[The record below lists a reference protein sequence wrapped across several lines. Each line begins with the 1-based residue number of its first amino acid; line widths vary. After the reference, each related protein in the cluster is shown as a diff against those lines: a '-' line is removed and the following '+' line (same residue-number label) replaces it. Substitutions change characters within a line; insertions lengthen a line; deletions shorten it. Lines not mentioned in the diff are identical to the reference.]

1 MNKTLGITVNYNC
14 ISWALLDNLRQ
25 SPIIQTGVR
34 VFQPSVL
41 NLGSGLLEESHLALR
56 TKFRNSRKSISRR
69 QYCDLIR
76 TADCRGFFRKRVPCV
91 SRKY

>member
-14 ISWALLDNLRQ
+14 LSWAFLDNEQQ
-25 SPIIQTGVR
+25 SPIIHTGVR

-56 TKFRNSRKSISRR
+56 TKYRNSLQSDHAQQKM
-69 QYCDLIR
+69 
-76 TADCRGFFRKRVPCV
+76 G
-91 SRKY
+91 